1 MTVVSGTPGHSIEDE
16 SCGISRSPSQTDTH
30 ADSWCRITASYPV
43 TDSIKNVEAEQQW
56 MPRLINVFFYKMS
69 SDLRLSVL
77 LLVMLHVQAA
87 KPRSAILPILYMVG
101 VSLDHNHASR
111 LAVEM
116 MSKLG
121 YSVSYDEVYVLSSAL
136 HSVAT
141 MKTQCKVS
149 QSFSHSGLL
158 IMPKPRMA

>member
-1 MTVVSGTPGHSIEDE
+1 MIRLQ
-16 SCGISRSPSQTDTH
+16 SRG
-30 ADSWCRITASYPV
+30 
-43 TDSIKNVEAEQQW
+43 
-56 MPRLINVFFYKMS
+56 L
-69 SDLRLSVL
+69 LS
-77 LLVMLHVQAA
+77 
-87 KPRSAILPILYMVG
+87 PILYMVG

-158 IMPKPRMA
+158 IMLTIM

>member
-1 MTVVSGTPGHSIEDE
+1 
-16 SCGISRSPSQTDTH
+16 
-30 ADSWCRITASYPV
+30 
-43 TDSIKNVEAEQQW
+43 
-56 MPRLINVFFYKMS
+56 
-69 SDLRLSVL
+69 VL

-116 MSKLG
+116 ISKLG

-136 HSVAT
+136 HSVAM
-141 MKTQCKVS
+141 MKAPCKPAR
-149 QSFSHSGLL
+149 F
-158 IMPKPRMA
+158 PRVFHTVVC

>member
-1 MTVVSGTPGHSIEDE
+1 
-16 SCGISRSPSQTDTH
+16 
-30 ADSWCRITASYPV
+30 
-43 TDSIKNVEAEQQW
+43 
-56 MPRLINVFFYKMS
+56 MS
-69 SDLRLSVL
+69 SDFRFSCVAIG
-77 LLVMLHVQAA
+77 HAIVQAA
-87 KPRSAILPILYMVG
+87 KPRSAISPILYAVG

-149 QSFSHSGLL
+149 QSFHTVVC
-158 IMPKPRMA
+158 

>member
-1 MTVVSGTPGHSIEDE
+1 MFRLQ
-16 SCGISRSPSQTDTH
+16 SRG
-30 ADSWCRITASYPV
+30 
-43 TDSIKNVEAEQQW
+43 
-56 MPRLINVFFYKMS
+56 L
-69 SDLRLSVL
+69 LS
-77 LLVMLHVQAA
+77 
-87 KPRSAILPILYMVG
+87 PILYMVG
-101 VSLDHNHASR
+101 VSDHNHASR

-136 HSVAT
+136 HSVAM